1 MGILTAHQLWRDYDP
16 SALPLDTTFLC
27 SEKTDSYTVDS
38 YYFNGEATADGCSR
52 IFAQVY
58 SPIANRSGNAFVLM
72 NDASSPFDTTYV
84 DFLIGLGFTVLVP
97 DYVGKRKNGKYT
109 IYPESLSHCNFYNDN
124 NNFSVLSD
132 LPRQSCLYSYTCV
145 MLRSYFFLS
154 QQENINKD
162 KIGFFGV
169 REGAFQVYK
178 SAFVQNNA
186 FCAISLFNSCY
197 VPTIDTK
204 SDKATVYNA
213 CLANS
218 SYASLL
224 SVPTYVID
232 TSNNGED
239 SLFSLSSLYS
249 SSSDSVSFY
258 IAEHTDNTLTPKQF
272 NSLKQFILA
281 KESNS
286 FLPTQ
291 YPLISA
297 KNSDRHL
304 YYEITVPNCEL
315 AESVNAYYCYGE
327 GKGQYRNWIRL
338 PLERISENEY
348 IAKADVFLLKDNTS
362 AFVNVRYKD
371 GFTISSDVIT
381 RIPMMMG
388 VTSKQI
394 IKSRLIYESEMG
406 TDAWLVSRSKFTSAQ
421 ISIEQGNKGI
431 YGVTSS
437 VNSLSSLNIGDVHT
451 CGERD
456 SILQLLIY
464 TDTIQ
469 NIDIEIT
476 CSFADKYYTY
486 STRKYVSAFGEWSKV
501 TVSANELKSEVGTM
515 SGWDNAICITVNSE
529 DKLLI
534 NSLLWI

>member
-1 MGILTAHQLWRDYDP
+1 MGILTAHQLWDNYDA
-16 SALPLDTTFLC
+16 SALPLDQTHLR
-27 SEKTDSYTVDS
+27 SEKTDKYTVDS

-72 NDASSPFDTTYV
+72 NDADTPFDTTYV
-84 DFLIGLGFTVLVP
+84 DFLTELGFTVLVP
-97 DYVGKRKNGKYT
+97 DYVGKRKNGRYT
-109 IYPESLSHCNFYNDN
+109 IYPKSMEHCNFYSEN
-124 NNFSVLSD
+124 NNFSTFPD
-132 LPRQSCLYSYTCV
+132 TPRQSCLYSYTCI
-145 MLRSYFFLS
+145 MLRSYYFLTE
-154 QQENINKD
+154 QEGINKD

-186 FCAISLFNSCY
+186 FCAIALFNSCY
-197 VPTIDTK
+197 VPTINSK
-204 SDKATVYNA
+204 SDKETGYKA

-218 SYASLL
+218 AYASQLT
-224 SVPTYVID
+224 VPTYVID
-232 TSNNGED
+232 TSNNVED
-239 SLFSLSSLYS
+239 SLLALSSLYS
-249 SSSDSVSFY
+249 LSSDSVSFF
-258 IAEHTDNTLTPKQF
+258 IAEHTDNTLTPTHF
-272 NSLKQFILA
+272 LSLKEFILA
-281 KESNS
+281 KEKNS
-286 FLPTQ
+286 FIPTE

-315 AESVNAYYCYGE
+315 AEKVTAFYCYGE
-327 GKGQYRNWIRL
+327 GKGQYRNWIKL

-362 AFVNVRYKD
+362 AFVNVRYKG
-371 GFTISSDVIT
+371 GFTLSSDVIT
-381 RIPMMMG
+381 RIPFMMG

-394 IKSRLIYESEMG
+394 IKSRLIYEAEMG
-406 TDAWLVSRSKFTSAQ
+406 TDAWMVSRSKFTSAL
-421 ISIEQGNKGI
+421 ISIEEGSKGI
-431 YGVTSS
+431 NGVTSS

-464 TDTIQ
+464 SENTQ
-469 NIDIEIT
+469 NVDIEIT
-476 CSFADKYYTY
+476 CSANDKYYTY
-486 STRKYVSAFGEWSKV
+486 KTRKFVSSFGEWSKV
-501 TVSANELKSEVGTM
+501 TVSANELKSEIGTM

-529 DKLLI
+529 EKLLI